1 MLLKE
6 INAFFLLSLSLPAMC
21 VFSLVGAQRLGG
33 FGLEDVKAEI
43 SFFHMFAA
51 NTQDETL
58 ARF

>member
-21 VFSLVGAQRLGG
+21 VFSLVGAQTLGW
-33 FGLEDVKAEI
+33 FGLEDVKAET
-43 SFFHMFAA
+43 SSFHMLAA
-51 NTQDETL
+51 NIQDETV